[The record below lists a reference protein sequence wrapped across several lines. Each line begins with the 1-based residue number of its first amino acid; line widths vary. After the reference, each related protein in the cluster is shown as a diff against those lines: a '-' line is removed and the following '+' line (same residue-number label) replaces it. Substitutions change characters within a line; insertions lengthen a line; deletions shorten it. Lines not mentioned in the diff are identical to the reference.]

1 MRNQYQYWSTPIN
14 RAQGIERIA
23 CDCARRGRRA
33 RAIACCFSTELPIHR
48 GMDALAIRREVAE
61 RAREVILAVLPWVA
75 VIYASLGTVYLV
87 APPLTPGW
95 PYVATASAAAILML
109 GLRSLARHTP
119 ARGIH
124 VVAFAAALVGLTH
137 ALSFLVLTRDPAQT
151 VVLVI
156 VLIGA
161 SFDLLAYWSA
171 FGLLLVGLSAWLVLA
186 WDFPPAVFAHWSVN
200 VGGAIAI
207 ASVMAAARI
216 RSVREQIVADY
227 ELRHAR
233 DAAETAARVKSD
245 FLATMSHE
253 IRTPLNGIFGM
264 TELAL
269 DTTDNSERR
278 EFLLRARA
286 CTKTLMSI
294 LNDVLDFSRVEAG
307 RVEPE
312 QIELDARDVVRSVVD
327 ALSPE
332 ADRKGLVLTGRVD
345 EEMPLVV
352 IGDPGRLRQ
361 ILMNLGSNALKFTER
376 GEVVVHL
383 GLQGGGGEG
392 AAGDASTVLL
402 RGSVRD
408 TGIGIARQQQ
418 RSIFDAF
425 TQADS
430 STTRRFGGTG
440 LGLAISQR
448 LVTLMQGSIGVESEP
463 GQGSTF
469 WFTVRC
475 GVAPAPVIQL
485 EEARTG

>member
-1 MRNQYQYWSTPIN
+1 
-14 RAQGIERIA
+14 
-23 CDCARRGRRA
+23 
-33 RAIACCFSTELPIHR
+33 
-48 GMDALAIRREVAE
+48 MDALAIRQEVAE

-75 VIYASLGTVYLV
+75 AIYASLGTVYLV

-95 PYVATASAAAILML
+95 PYAATASTATILML
-109 GLRSLARHTP
+109 GLRSLARRAP
-119 ARGIH
+119 ASTIH
-124 VVAFAAALVGLTH
+124 VVAFAAALVGLAH
-137 ALSFLVLTRDPAQT
+137 ALSFIILTGDPVQT

-156 VLIGA
+156 VVIGA

-171 FGLLLVGLSAWLVLA
+171 FGMLLVGLAAWLVLA
-186 WDFPPAVFAHWSVN
+186 WDFPPVAFAHWSVN
-200 VGGAIAI
+200 LGGAIAI

-216 RSVREQIVADY
+216 RSVREQVVADH
-227 ELRHAR
+227 ELRQAK

-269 DTTDNSERR
+269 DTTDDAERR

-286 CTKTLMSI
+286 CTTTLMSI

-312 QIELDARDVVRSVVD
+312 RIELDARDVVRSVVD
-327 ALSPE
+327 TLALE
-332 ADRKGLVLTGRVD
+332 ADRKGLVLTGWVD
-345 EEMPLVV
+345 EEMPRVV

-383 GLQGGGGEG
+383 GLEGAGGAG
-392 AAGDASTVLL
+392 AAGDASIVLL
-402 RGSVRD
+402 RGRVRD
-408 TGIGIARQQQ
+408 TGIGIAREQQ

-440 LGLAISQR
+440 LGLAIAQR
-448 LVTLMQGSIGVESEP
+448 LVTLMHGSIGVESEP

-475 GVAPAPVIQL
+475 GVAPAPVVEL

>member
-14 RAQGIERIA
+14 RAQGIERIV
-23 CDCARRGRRA
+23 CDCVRRGR
-33 RAIACCFSTELPIHR
+33 
-48 GMDALAIRREVAE
+48 

-75 VIYASLGTVYLV
+75 AIY
-87 APPLTPGW
+87 
-95 PYVATASAAAILML
+95 
-109 GLRSLARHTP
+109 
-119 ARGIH
+119 
-124 VVAFAAALVGLTH
+124 
-137 ALSFLVLTRDPAQT
+137 
-151 VVLVI
+151 
-156 VLIGA
+156 
-161 SFDLLAYWSA
+161 
-171 FGLLLVGLSAWLVLA
+171 
-186 WDFPPAVFAHWSVN
+186 
-200 VGGAIAI
+200 
-207 ASVMAAARI
+207 
-216 RSVREQIVADY
+216 
-227 ELRHAR
+227 
-233 DAAETAARVKSD
+233 
-245 FLATMSHE
+245 
-253 IRTPLNGIFGM
+253 
-264 TELAL
+264 
-269 DTTDNSERR
+269 
-278 EFLLRARA
+278 
-286 CTKTLMSI
+286 
-294 LNDVLDFSRVEAG
+294 
-307 RVEPE
+307 
-312 QIELDARDVVRSVVD
+312 
-327 ALSPE
+327 
-332 ADRKGLVLTGRVD
+332 
-345 EEMPLVV
+345 V

-448 LVTLMQGSIGVESEP
+448 LVALMHGSIGVESEP
-463 GQGSTF
+463 GQGSTL